1 VIALPDYSHTVEY
14 CGSSDFH
21 EDFINEEGIAITSVT
36 ARGRA
41 DIAMTII
48 SVIIK

>member
-1 VIALPDYSHTVEY
+1 MLLAI
-14 CGSSDFH
+14 DFH
-21 EDFINEEGIAITSVT
+21 EDFINEEGIAITSFT

-41 DIAMTII
+41 DFAMTII